1 MTTELPAAPST
12 ATRSALPDAFV
23 ERIFQRMEDRY
34 GALWADRY
42 GAFPRDRVMRTW
54 AEDLADLSRDE
65 LVRGMTACKDR
76 KFPPTLPE
84 FREMCRP
91 PIDAEAAYSEA
102 VEQMR
107 RRERGEDRWSHPAI
121 FWAAANVG
129 TFDLRNGTW
138 GSLKSRWTKA
148 LQAELEKGHWPE
160 IPQRVPELPY
170 RPTAEDQ
177 ERARQAARAA
187 KEAVSA
193 GKLNG
198 GIDTHWATH
207 PRSHR
212 QFEAI
217 LGAAKNDHRF
227 RPCIAEMVEKGI
239 CTAEGKLLKIYQNQ
253 DFVAA

>member
-42 GAFPRDRVMRTW
+42 GAFPRERVMRTW

-107 RRERGEDRWSHPAI
+107 HRERGEDRWSHPAI

-129 TFDLRNGTW
+129 SFDLRNGTW

-148 LQAELEKGHWPE
+148 LQSELDKGHWPE
-160 IPQRVPELPY
+160 IPPRVPELPY

-198 GIDTHWATH
+198 GIDTHWGTH

-212 QFEAI
+212 HFAAI
-217 LGAAKNDHRF
+217 RDAAKNDRRF
-227 RPCIAEMVEKGI
+227 LACIAEMVEKGV

-253 DFVAA
+253 VFVAA

>member
-12 ATRSALPDAFV
+12 ATRGALPDAFV

-54 AEDLADLSRDE
+54 AEDMADLSRDE

-91 PIDAEAAYSEA
+91 PMDAEAAYAEA

-107 RRERGEDRWSHPAI
+107 RREKGEDRWSHPAI
-121 FWAAANVG
+121 FWAASNVG
-129 TFDLRNGTW
+129 SFDMRNGTW
-138 GSLKSRWTKA
+138 GSIKSRWTKA

-160 IPQRVPELPY
+160 IPPRVPELPY
-170 RPTAEDQ
+170 HPTAEDQ

-227 RPCIAEMVEKGI
+227 RPCIAEMIEKGI

-253 DFVAA
+253 AFVAA